1 MSNLV
6 NFIVGGMLGYLMV
19 RKMANSHTFSPQH
32 DRNGHDHT
40 KHHHTHPVNNVH
52 R

>member
-19 RKMANSHTFSPQH
+19 RKVANSHTFSSQD
-32 DRNGHDHT
+32 DRNTHHYTEHHNTHT
-40 KHHHTHPVNNVH
+40 LNNVH
-52 R
+52 K